1 MIPCTN
7 CKGNGYVKLS
17 FEAETNI
24 EQCKVCHSQG
34 ESMKINTTTN
44 RGPRVRTTVLASTT
58 DHHLI
63 QNASKTTRFRES
75 KPVIE
80 FKGEPPF

>member
-1 MIPCTN
+1 
-7 CKGNGYVKLS
+7 L
-17 FEAETNI
+17 
-24 EQCKVCHSQG
+24 
-34 ESMKINTTTN
+34 
-44 RGPRVRTTVLASTT
+44 RSTT
-58 DHHLI
+58 DHHLT

>member
-1 MIPCTN
+1 MSDYRLKQKPTLN
-7 CKGNGYVKLS
+7 SVRFVTHKGK
-17 FEAETNI
+17 
-24 EQCKVCHSQG
+24 
-34 ESMKINTTTN
+34 SMKINTTTK
-44 RGPRVRTTVLASTT
+44 RGPRVLTTILASTT

>member
-1 MIPCTN
+1 MLNYHLKQKKSLNSVRFVTH
-7 CKGNGYVKLS
+7 KGK
-17 FEAETNI
+17 
-24 EQCKVCHSQG
+24 
-34 ESMKINTTTN
+34 SMKINTTIN
-44 RGPRVRTTVLASTT
+44 RGPKVRTTVLASTT

-75 KPVIE
+75 KPIIE